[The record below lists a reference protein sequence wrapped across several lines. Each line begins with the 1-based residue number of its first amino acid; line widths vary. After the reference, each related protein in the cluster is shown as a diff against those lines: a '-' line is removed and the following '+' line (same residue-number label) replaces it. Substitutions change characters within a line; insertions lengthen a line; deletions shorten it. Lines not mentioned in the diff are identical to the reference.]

1 MIPRYARPAM
11 TALWTDEAR
20 LQRLL
25 AVECAHLRALEQLGQ
40 APRGT
45 ADLVL
50 AGAVIDPARV
60 AEIEAETKH
69 DVIAFLTSIEEKVG
83 EPARL
88 LHRGLTSSDVLDTAL
103 ALQLRDAGQLLQ
115 QGLHQL
121 IATLA
126 GRASEHRGT
135 WTIGRSH
142 GMHAEPT
149 SFGIVLA
156 GHLAEFVRTYGRLQA
171 ACEEI
176 AYGSLSGAVGTYAQ
190 TPPEAEAIALRALGL
205 RAETVPTQVI
215 PRDRHAAFFTAL
227 AGIASAIDRLATNI
241 RHLQR
246 SEVAEASE
254 AFSPGQ
260 KGSSAMPHKKNPI
273 LSENLCGLARV
284 VRGYA
289 DMARDDVVL
298 WHERDI
304 SHSSV
309 ERVICPDA
317 TITLDFMIWRTIS
330 LVKGLVVNK
339 ERMRRH
345 LDASAGAFFSGNV
358 LLALVDA
365 GVARQK
371 AYVIVQRSALK
382 AVTADAAAMRD
393 LLSADPE
400 ITAHLDGAALDRCFD
415 LVHHLRHT
423 DLILDR
429 ALAQAGALDTR
440 RTETP

>member
-1 MIPRYARPAM
+1 M

-20 LQRLL
+20 LRRLL
-25 AVECAHLRALEQLGQ
+25 EVECAHLRALERLGQ

-45 ADLVL
+45 ADRVQQ
-50 AGAVIDPARV
+50 GAVIDPARV

-69 DVIAFLTSIEEKVG
+69 DVIAFLTSIEEKIG

-103 ALQLRDAGQLLQ
+103 ALQLRDAGELLRR
-115 QGLHQL
+115 GLHQL

-126 GRASEHRGT
+126 GKASEHRGT

-149 SFGIVLA
+149 SFGVVLA
-156 GHLAEFVRTYGRLQA
+156 GHLAEFVRCYNRLQT
-171 ACEEI
+171 ACCEI
-176 AYGSLSGAVGTYAQ
+176 AVGSLSGAVGTYAQ
-190 TPPEAEAIALRALGL
+190 TAPEAEAIALRALGL
-205 RAETVPTQVI
+205 KAETVPTQVI
-215 PRDRHAAFFTAL
+215 PRDRHAAFFAAL
-227 AGIASAIDRLATNI
+227 GGIASAIERLATNI

-246 SEVAEASE
+246 SEVGEASE
-254 AFSPGQ
+254 AFTPGQ
-260 KGSSAMPHKKNPI
+260 KGSSAMPHKRNPI

-284 VRGYA
+284 IRGYA
-289 DMARDDVVL
+289 EMAQGDVVL

-309 ERVICPDA
+309 ERFIGPDA
-317 TITLDFMIWRTIS
+317 TVTLDFMIWRTIG
-330 LVKGLVVNK
+330 LIKGLVVNK
-339 ERMRRH
+339 ERMRAH

-382 AVTADAAAMRD
+382 AVTGAARAMRD

-400 ITAHLDGAALDRCFD
+400 ITDRLDATALERCFD
-415 LVHHLRHT
+415 LAHHLRHT

-429 ALAQAGALDTR
+429 ALAEAGALDTQ
-440 RTETP
+440 RTEAP